1 MRQDEDLLR
10 TRQHAVPRRE
20 QPQAANQKT
29 GALLRGLGAVLR
41 RYTARNERLQVCET
55 LSLGGRRSVALIE
68 CDGQRFLA
76 GMSASGV
83 ETLVPVG
90 GERSQGDSR

>member
-1 MRQDEDLLR
+1 MRPEGDVLRMRQ
-10 TRQHAVPRRE
+10 HGVPRRE
-20 QPQAANQKT
+20 QSRANRKT
-29 GALLRGLGAVLR
+29 GAMLRGLGAVLR

-90 GERSQGDSR
+90 EARPRGELR

>member
-1 MRQDEDLLR
+1 MRLVPGLSEMR
-10 TRQHAVPRRE
+10 HNEAPRR
-20 QPQAANQKT
+20 QLAQRG
-29 GALLRGLGAVLR
+29 GAVLRGLGALLR
-41 RYTARNERLQVCET
+41 RYTVRNERLEVCET

-83 ETLVPVG
+83 ETLVPVHG
-90 GERSQGDSR
+90 ASPRGDLR